1 MNKLYGF
8 MLVGLLLGVA
18 VTVGCADGGLM
29 AFRQQP
35 SAELLALP
43 EQPQPQP
50 QTHDRTSLHPP
61 TVTDTSET
69 LVATTSAQT
78 AYQPALVKL
87 AKGDD
92 LMAKIDAASGP
103 VLLDFYADWCGPCRQ
118 QGKILEAMEDTAARQ
133 GALMIKVNID
143 DHPGLAQQLQ
153 VQSIPTLMMVKDGR
167 VVNRQTG
174 IADKAQLLTW
184 MR

>member
-1 MNKLYGF
+1 MKKIYGF

-43 EQPQPQP
+43 EQPQPY
-50 QTHDRTSLHPP
+50 DRTSLHPP

-69 LVATTSAQT
+69 LVATTSAPT

-118 QGKILEAMEDTAARQ
+118 QGKILEAMENTAARE
-133 GALMIKVNID
+133 GTLMIKVNID
-143 DHPGLAQQLQ
+143 DHPDIARQLQ
-153 VQSIPTLMMVKDGR
+153 VQSIPTLMMVKDGQ

-174 IADKAQLLTW
+174 IADKDRLLTW

>member
-1 MNKLYGF
+1 MKMVYGF
-8 MLVGLLLGVA
+8 TLAGLLLAVA
-18 VTVGCADGGLM
+18 VTVGCADGGGIG
-29 AFRQQP
+29 FRQQP
-35 SAELLALP
+35 SAENLASS
-43 EQPQPQP
+43 EQPLTLD
-50 QTHDRTSLHPP
+50 QTALHPQS
-61 TVTDTSET
+61 VTDTSET
-69 LVATTSAQT
+69 MVATASAQT

-92 LMAKIDAASGP
+92 LMAKIEAASGP

-118 QGKILEAMEDTAARQ
+118 QGKILEAMEDAASRE
-133 GALMIKVNID
+133 GTLIIKINID
-143 DHPGLAQQLQ
+143 DHPDIARQLQ

-174 IADKAQLLTW
+174 IADKDQLLTW